1 MLPRSQSHPSTV
13 SKPASGNAVLGTV
26 AIPADLGDIVKR
38 LRNQQGLTQG
48 ALAEWA
54 GTGERFIVDLER
66 GKPTLQLDKVLAV
79 LDTLGARLAVM
90 ER

>member
-1 MLPRSQSHPSTV
+1 MPAPFSPSPGA
-13 SKPASGNAVLGTV
+13 SPANRAVLGTV
-26 AIPADLGDIVKR
+26 VSTLDLGEVVKR
-38 LRNQQGLTQG
+38 LRTQQRITQE

-66 GKPTLQLDKVLAV
+66 GKPTVQLDKVLKV

>member
-1 MLPRSQSHPSTV
+1 MFPAPHPTAPGVPTVPR
-13 SKPASGNAVLGTV
+13 AVLGAV
-26 AIPADLGDIVKR
+26 ASSVDLGELVKR
-38 LRNQQGLTQG
+38 LRTQQRITQQ

-66 GKPTLQLDKVLAV
+66 GKPTVQLDKILKV